1 MNKRLILAWMIS
13 TGMTH
18 LAGSPLVQG
27 ADNVW
32 PSFQGIGR
40 ADKSVDPKR
49 LPLEWTDSKNVA
61 WATSLP
67 GYGQCSPV
75 VWGDKVFLTSIDTP
89 TKQQQR
95 VLCLDLKTGAI
106 EWTHEQ
112 NSKYESKNADMM
124 SRSAPTPVVD
134 ANAVYASFEVGDVVA
149 LNHKGEQL
157 WKVDLVERYGEIQS
171 NHGLSSSLAQN
182 DNLIFAWVQRNTDP
196 YITGLDKKSGA
207 EVWKLATPPGT
218 SWSSPVMLP
227 MPDGTVH
234 LVVSSSGRSAPRPP
248 RGGDGAATA
257 EAPAALPPTPGY
269 LLGLDPESGRELWRL
284 EGLTGNSSPTPCI
297 VEPGKLIVGAS
308 PGREGGPSKEAI
320 GTNGLVQIK
329 KDGSSY
335 KADYVWRATKANC
348 GFCSPVVHQGLAYFA
363 DRQGIVHCLEAE
375 TGKEVFVERLN
386 QSIWATPLALE
397 DRIYFVGETGKTEVL
412 KAGRQVERLASN
424 ELWTAEDPPAN
435 ASSSERAEGRP
446 ERGRPEGGP
455 SMARARQYAVIAAK
469 DTLLIRRGDKLYA
482 LRSN

>member
-1 MNKRLILAWMIS
+1 MTKHIMLAWII
-13 TGMTH
+13 G
-18 LAGSPLVQG
+18 AGVINATSSQNLF
-27 ADNVW
+27 ATDSVW

-40 ADKSVDPKR
+40 LGISVDSKKI
-49 LPLEWTDSKNVA
+49 PLEWTETKNVA
-61 WATSLP
+61 WSTTLP

-95 VLCLDLKTGAI
+95 VFCIDLKSGAI
-106 EWTHEQ
+106 EWTYEQ
-112 NSKYESKNADMM
+112 NSKHESKNADMM

-134 ANAVYASFEVGDVVA
+134 SNAVYASFEVGDVVA

-182 DNLIFAWVQRNTDP
+182 DSLVFAWVQRSTDP
-196 YITGLDKKSGA
+196 YITALDKKSGA

-218 SWSSPVMLP
+218 SWSSPVMLT
-227 MPDGTVH
+227 MADGAVH

-248 RGGDGAATA
+248 RAGDGAPPA
-257 EAPAALPPTPGY
+257 ETPAPLPATPGY
-269 LLGLDPESGRELWRL
+269 LLGLDPETGRELWRL

-297 VEPGKLIVGAS
+297 VGPGKLMVGAS

-320 GTNGLVQIK
+320 GTNGLVEIK
-329 KDGSSY
+329 KDGDDY
-335 KADYVWRATKANC
+335 KAGYVWRATKANC
-348 GFCSPVVHQGLAYFA
+348 GFCSPVVHRGLAYFA

-375 TGKEVFVERLN
+375 TGKEVFIERLN
-386 QSIWATPLALE
+386 QSIWATPLAIE
-397 DRIYFVGETGKTEVL
+397 DRIYFVGETGKTEVI
-412 KAGRQVERLASN
+412 KAGREVERLASN
-424 ELWTAEDPPAN
+424 ELWSVEESPAN
-435 ASSSERAEGRP
+435 SAP
-446 ERGRPEGGP
+446 PGRPEGRGEAAP
-455 SMARARQYAVIAAK
+455 TMSKARQYAVIPAK

-482 LRSN
+482 LRSSSN

>member
-1 MNKRLILAWMIS
+1 MTKRYMLVWIIATGLAHTAS
-13 TGMTH
+13 
-18 LAGSPLVQG
+18 SPSAFG
-27 ADNVW
+27 TDNIW

-40 ADKSVDPKR
+40 LDKSVDSKMI
-49 LPLEWTDSKNVA
+49 PLEWSDSKNVA
-61 WATSLP
+61 WVTELA

-75 VWGDKVFLTSIDTP
+75 VWGNKVFLTSVDSP

-95 VLCLDLKTGAI
+95 VFCIDLKTGTI

-112 NSKYESKNADMM
+112 SSKYESKNADMM

-157 WKVDLVERYGEIQS
+157 WRVDLVERYGEIQS
-171 NHGLSSSLAQN
+171 NHGLSSSLAQS
-182 DNLIFAWVQRNTDP
+182 DSLIFAWVQRSTDP
-196 YITGLDKKSGA
+196 YITALDKKSGS

-227 MPDGTVH
+227 MADGDVH

-248 RGGDGAATA
+248 RGGDGASTA
-257 EAPAALPPTPGY
+257 EAPSALPPTPGY
-269 LLGLDPESGRELWRL
+269 LLGLAPESGRELWRL
-284 EGLTGNSSPTPCI
+284 EGLTGNSSPTPCF

-329 KDGSSY
+329 KEGSGY
-335 KADYVWRATKANC
+335 KAEYIWRATKANC
-348 GFCSPVVHQGLAYFA
+348 GFCSPVVHKGLAYFA
-363 DRQGIVHCLEAE
+363 DRQGIVHCLETE

-386 QSIWATPLALE
+386 QSIWATPLAIE
-397 DRIYFVGETGKTEVL
+397 DRIYFVGETGKTEVIG
-412 KAGRQVERLASN
+412 AGKEVVRLASN
-424 ELWTAEDPPAN
+424 ELWSDDESPAN
-435 ASSSERAEGRP
+435 P
-446 ERGRPEGGP
+446 VPPGRPEGRGEGAP
-455 SMARARQYAVIAAK
+455 AMAKARQYAVIVAK

-482 LRSN
+482 IRSRSN